1 MTAVTVFIYSNYVVK
16 YKAFE
21 RTTLLSCIHEYV
33 TNTLSRLCSARINN
47 HRRFTKRNISG
58 CFTITVLTS
67 IKLMSLAVYL
77 FTCDR
82 RQSTTLWGPLKWRD
96 PKSHTRSADSS
107 GVLGKGMFPYP
118 LANGSAEAPE
128 VLPVGSGAK
137 PQQPGYLECIY
148 RLTTKPLLVSIL
160 LVLNLFC
167 EVFTGF

>member
-1 MTAVTVFIYSNYVVK
+1 MTAVTVFTYSNYVVN

-33 TNTLSRLCSARINN
+33 TNTLNKQPSSFHKKKHN
-47 HRRFTKRNISG
+47 G
-58 CFTITVLTS
+58 CFTITLLAS

-77 FTCDR
+77 FTLYR

-128 VLPVGSGAK
+128 ALPVGSGAK
-137 PQQPGYLECIY
+137 PQQPGNSECIY
-148 RLTTKPLLVSIL
+148 RLTTKPLLVSML
-160 LVLNLFC
+160 LVLNLFR
-167 EVFTGF
+167 EIFAGSEPY